1 MGPRLMF
8 NVGGVCGGGGGNT
21 MALNYGHYNGR
32 LKPVLLQRG
41 PAGNSPLGGC

>member
-1 MGPRLMF
+1 
-8 NVGGVCGGGGGNT
+8 

-41 PAGNSPLGGC
+41 PGGNCLLRGC